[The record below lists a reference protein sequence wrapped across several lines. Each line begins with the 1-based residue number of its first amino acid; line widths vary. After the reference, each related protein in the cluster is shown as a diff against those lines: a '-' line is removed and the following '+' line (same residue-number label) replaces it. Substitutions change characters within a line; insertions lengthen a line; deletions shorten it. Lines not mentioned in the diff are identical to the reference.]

1 MNTLLLEKLGLTQGE
16 VKVYLAL
23 NKLGE
28 SSIGSIGKGSKV
40 SKSKI
45 YDILDRLIE
54 KGLVGYITKNGTKY
68 FAANNPNML
77 LDYVEKKEHELG
89 MTKKEVIS
97 DILPRLVRERNSSPG
112 KRVAEI
118 YEGFHGI
125 KTIREELM
133 TQFKPN
139 DTLLV
144 LGAPKIAN
152 LKWEGWFLDFHK
164 KRIRRRIN
172 LKIIYNSDARKYG
185 EIRKKMNLTYV
196 RYLPDNLVSPNWID
210 IFPDKVLFVILLD
223 NPLAFVVRD
232 RALANSF
239 KSYFSIMW
247 KNSSS

>member
-1 MNTLLLEKLGLTQGE
+1 MSASD
-16 VKVYLAL
+16 VKDGARAPVFFST
-23 NKLGE
+23 
-28 SSIGSIGKGSKV
+28 SS
-40 SKSKI
+40 
-45 YDILDRLIE
+45 
-54 KGLVGYITKNGTKY
+54 
-68 FAANNPNML
+68 P
-77 LDYVEKKEHELG
+77 
-89 MTKKEVIS
+89 
-97 DILPRLVRERNSSPG
+97 PG

>member
-144 LGAPKIAN
+144 LGAPKI
-152 LKWEGWFLDFHK
+152 
-164 KRIRRRIN
+164 
-172 LKIIYNSDARKYG
+172 
-185 EIRKKMNLTYV
+185 RKKMNLTYV